1 MQYIAVVLLL
11 LSLNGCVKDVKP
23 WQKDT
28 HAKAAMQD
36 GDMNKLTQR
45 FEEHI
50 CFIMH
55 PFVKTTKSNF
65 LIPPNY
71 ATSSNKSLSSN
82 TLLLTPLK
90 YTSSGVA

>member
-28 HAKAAMQD
+28 HAKAVMQD

-50 CFIMH
+50 CFS
-55 PFVKTTKSNF
+55 KEGTKGGGSV
-65 LIPPNY
+65 
-71 ATSSNKSLSSN
+71 
-82 TLLLTPLK
+82 
-90 YTSSGVA
+90 SGGGCGCN